1 MLLVSADFLASDFIA
16 SEELPKLLQAEAQRG
31 LQLIPVIVS
40 PCLFG
45 MTPILSE
52 YQAANDPR
60 RPLSALSR
68 HEQDEIFLRVAQRIA
83 AG

>member
-1 MLLVSADFLASDFIA
+1 M
-16 SEELPKLLQAEAQRG
+16 
-31 LQLIPVIVS
+31 IPIIVS

-45 MTPILSE
+45 MTPILSD
-52 YQAANDPR
+52 YQAANDPK

-68 HEQDEIFLRVAQRIA
+68 HEQDEVFLRVAQRIA